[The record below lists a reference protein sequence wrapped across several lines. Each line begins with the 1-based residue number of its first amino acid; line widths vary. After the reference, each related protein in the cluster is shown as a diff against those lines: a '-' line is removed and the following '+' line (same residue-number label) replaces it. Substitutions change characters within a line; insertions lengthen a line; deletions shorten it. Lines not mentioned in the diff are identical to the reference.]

1 MNLINMVT
9 WFLKAVAIGS
19 FTLALVLVVGAYRPE
34 PLQAEAQG
42 WLKQSSLGFMSQQE
56 LQHTTNP
63 VVRSGGS
70 KQTTMPVTENTANWV
85 FASIERLKEWVESL
99 PAATVPVSTN
109 TTGVSIPAP
118 PTTVTHAVVPMDL
131 QPKALFVTAH
141 INNHKEGHFIL
152 DTGATYMS
160 ISNEMAEELG
170 LDLTRTEMVPIT
182 TANGRIEV
190 PKVVLKSVKVNGLE
204 AKNVEATVMN
214 FKKDASFSG
223 LLGLSFINQFKL
235 TIDPNKGHLLFE
247 PLQSAQRQA
256 NSN

>member
-1 MNLINMVT
+1 MNLIKMVT

-19 FTLALVLVVGAYRPE
+19 FTVALVLIVVAYRPE

-42 WLKQSSLGFMSQQE
+42 WLKQSSLGFMSQQVG
-56 LQHTTNP
+56 QDKA
-63 VVRSGGS
+63 VVR
-70 KQTTMPVTENTANWV
+70 TPHHTAMPVAESPNWV

-99 PAATVPVSTN
+99 PAAPETITTPSTV
-109 TTGVSIPAP
+109 GVSVPATP
-118 PTTVTHAVVPMDL
+118 SITNAVVPMEL

-141 INNHKEGHFIL
+141 INNHKDGHFIL

-170 LDLTRTEMVPIT
+170 LDLTRTEMIPIT

-247 PLQSAQRQA
+247 PLQTTQRQA
-256 NSN
+256 KSN

>member
-9 WFLKAVAIGS
+9 WFLKAVAVGS
-19 FTLALVLVVGAYRPE
+19 FALALVLVVGAYRPE

-56 LQHTTNP
+56 LQHRAKP
-63 VVRSGGS
+63 VARSAS
-70 KQTTMPVTENTANWV
+70 VPTAIPVAENTANWV

-99 PAATVPVSTN
+99 PAASQPVATN
-109 TTGVSIPAP
+109 TTGVGV
-118 PTTVTHAVVPMDL
+118 PTSSAAVTHAVVPMDL